1 MGQKGIT
8 LWPLET
14 FCRAWGCRLEV
25 IHVSV
30 LLACTHLVQ
39 MSVVDLL
46 YNQGSNLQFI
56 TNKEYES
63 FIKD

>member
-1 MGQKGIT
+1 M
-8 LWPLET
+8 
-14 FCRAWGCRLEV
+14 
-25 IHVSV
+25 SV